1 MHIIE
6 TVSFIFLFL
15 AILGYHSY
23 VGFSLI
29 VASEGYS
36 LIVAH
41 GLLIVVT
48 SLVAEHR
55 L

>member
-6 TVSFIFLFL
+6 TVNFIYLLL

-23 VGFSLI
+23 VGLSLI
-29 VASEGYS
+29 VAREGYS

-48 SLVAEHR
+48 PLVAEHR